1 MKVSVSSE
9 YEYVGKDIPPVESF
23 SLVVEGEPA
32 DSPDRIAQT
41 YLELRTKLNK
51 GIKEKSSCQ

>member
-51 GIKEKSSCQ
+51 GIKEKS